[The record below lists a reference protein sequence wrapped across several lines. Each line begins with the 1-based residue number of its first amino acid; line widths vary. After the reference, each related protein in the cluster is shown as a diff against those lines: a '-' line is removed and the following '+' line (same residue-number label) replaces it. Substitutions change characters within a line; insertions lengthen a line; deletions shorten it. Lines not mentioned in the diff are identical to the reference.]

1 MEFNYIQNGATAV
14 EAVEAAVRVLEE
26 NENFNAGR
34 GSLLNSDH
42 EVECDAMI
50 MEGHTLNNGRITLT
64 IYMLLKLELYEQQNC
79 YMLSRNVDTCCL
91 VICNLCVNIFNSH
104 ALKSDFV
111 ASCSNFVARVTP
123 A

>member
-1 MEFNYIQNGATAV
+1 MEFNYTQNGATAV

-26 NENFNAGR
+26 NENFNAGC

-50 MEGHTLNNGRITLT
+50 MEGHTLNNGRITLI

-79 YMLSRNVDTCCL
+79 CMLSRNVDQCIKWYLSLGIPFCMI
-91 VICNLCVNIFNSH
+91 V
-104 ALKSDFV
+104 D
-111 ASCSNFVARVTP
+111 R
-123 A
+123 